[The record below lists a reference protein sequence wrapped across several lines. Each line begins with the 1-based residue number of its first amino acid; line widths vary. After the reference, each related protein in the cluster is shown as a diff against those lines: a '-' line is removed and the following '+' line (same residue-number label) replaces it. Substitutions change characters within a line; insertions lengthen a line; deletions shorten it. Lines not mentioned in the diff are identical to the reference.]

1 MQLPTQ
7 LVTLA
12 DTATRLFV
20 QLDANQGTQVA
31 QKGAVQRLS
40 EPTYYDFMFP
50 ALAFCLVILLP
61 STTAMWVIW
70 KTLREKKGEPDE
82 T

>member
-1 MQLPTQ
+1 MLYSLLTIATQVAMQ
-7 LVTLA
+7 V
-12 DTATRLFV
+12 DSK
-20 QLDANQGTQVA
+20 QGTAAA

-50 ALAFCLVILLP
+50 ALAFLLVICLP
-61 STTAMWVIW
+61 ASVALWVIF
-70 KTLREKKGEPDE
+70 KTATEKKAEPDE